1 MKKSTIDIS
10 IVSQVDANLVA
21 SFAQLF
27 PQLTKNNPPPNEE
40 LLQRIV
46 QSETSHILIA
56 RDTESYGRIVGTLT
70 LAFYVSPTGIKAW
83 IEDVVVD
90 GSYRGKGIGKALTQ
104 KAIDLAERE
113 NAKVILLTSNAA
125 REEANGLYKKMG
137 FTLRETNFYQLKL

>member
-1 MKKSTIDIS
+1 MKKSTVEIS

-27 PQLTKNNPPPNEE
+27 PQLTKNNPPPNEA
-40 LLQRIV
+40 LLQKIV
-46 QSETSHILIA
+46 QSETSHIFIA

-70 LAFYVSPTGIKAW
+70 LAFYISPTGIKAW

-90 GSYRGKGIGKALTQ
+90 AAYRGKGIGKALTK
-104 KAIDLAERE
+104 KAIVMAENE
-113 NAKVILLTSNAA
+113 NAKVIFLTSNPA
-125 REEANGLYKKMG
+125 REAANSLYRKLG